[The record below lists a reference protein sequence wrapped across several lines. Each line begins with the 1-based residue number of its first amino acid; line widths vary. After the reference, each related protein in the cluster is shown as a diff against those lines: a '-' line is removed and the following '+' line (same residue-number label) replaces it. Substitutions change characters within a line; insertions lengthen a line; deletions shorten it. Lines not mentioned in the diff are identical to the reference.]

1 MNSRLLNTFV
11 VLLLIG
17 SIAASKFTASKLDKI
32 KSQKFAKSALGK
44 TIVDTVQLQMKT
56 GGSVDTV
63 VRLLESLYDSLES
76 QQEDADED
84 SL

>member
-1 MNSRLLNTFV
+1 
-11 VLLLIG
+11 
-17 SIAASKFTASKLDKI
+17 
-32 KSQKFAKSALGK
+32 
-44 TIVDTVQLQMKT
+44 MKT

>member
-17 SIAASKFTASKLDKI
+17 SIAATKFTTSKLDKI

-44 TIVDTVQLQMKT
+44 TIVDTVQIQMKT